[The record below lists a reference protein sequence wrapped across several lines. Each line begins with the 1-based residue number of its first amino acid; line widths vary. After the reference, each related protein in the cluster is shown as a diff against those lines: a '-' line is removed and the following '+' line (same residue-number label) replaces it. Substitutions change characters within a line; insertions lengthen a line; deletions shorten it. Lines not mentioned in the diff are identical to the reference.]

1 MPRRAKSR
9 NWKKQR
15 KIGYLEKKKH
25 KFYIFCEGQ
34 QTEPLYF
41 AAFRELIE
49 RNPIYRDMV
58 LIEII
63 PCQSETMRVIH
74 AAEEYMTEH
83 HIMRGQ
89 VWCVYD
95 KDSFPADHFNGVVYH
110 AEKLN
115 QANPELQYHAAWSN
129 ECIEFWFIL
138 HFAYYTS
145 NNHRSEYVDFLKGR
159 FKQLGLGEYRKNMR
173 GIFDILLSH
182 GNPKLAIRYARR
194 IIENSA
200 DKTPAEIAP
209 GTKVYELVVEMAKY
223 LPEDIKKYF
232 VEESF

>member
-1 MPRRAKSR
+1 MPRRAQSR
-9 NWKKQR
+9 SWKKQR

-25 KFYIFCEGQ
+25 KIYIFCEGQ

-49 RNPIYRDMV
+49 RTPIYRDMV

-74 AAEEYMTEH
+74 AAEKYITEH
-83 HIMRGQ
+83 HIT
-89 VWCVYD
+89 
-95 KDSFPADHFNGVVYH
+95 
-110 AEKLN
+110 
-115 QANPELQYHAAWSN
+115 
-129 ECIEFWFIL
+129 
-138 HFAYYTS
+138 YYTS

-209 GTKVYELVVEMAKY
+209 GTKVDELVVEMAKY

-232 VEESF
+232 IEESF

>member
-1 MPRRAKSR
+1 MPRRAQSR

-41 AAFRELIE
+41 ATFRELIE
-49 RNPIYRDMV
+49 KNPIYKDMV

-89 VWCVYD
+89 VCCVYD
-95 KDSFPADHFNGVVYH
+95 KDSFPA
-110 AEKLN
+110 
-115 QANPELQYHAAWSN
+115 
-129 ECIEFWFIL
+129 
-138 HFAYYTS
+138 
-145 NNHRSEYVDFLKGR
+145 
-159 FKQLGLGEYRKNMR
+159 
-173 GIFDILLSH
+173 
-182 GNPKLAIRYARR
+182 
-194 IIENSA
+194 
-200 DKTPAEIAP
+200 EIAP
-209 GTKVYELVVEMAKY
+209 GTKVHELVVEMAKY

-232 VEESF
+232 IEESF